1 MPKQKGFFRTFDLFK
16 LLSAIWILSLLLP
29 ACKPS
34 KQPTYFS
41 DLAKD
46 TVLHNLVTK
55 DFQIKI
61 RKGDVLGIGVTSL
74 SSEGSTLFTAP
85 QTATESALTPGYL
98 VDQTGNILFPK
109 LGNISVEGLTR
120 DELKN
125 RLMKD
130 LLPYLKDPVVTV
142 SFVNHKITIIGDVG
156 VQQVLPMPGETMTIL
171 DAVAKSGGI
180 SKTGRADNLLLIRE
194 EGTDKQ
200 FKRLSLN
207 NSAIFSSPYYY
218 LRPDDILY
226 VETDPKKNTE
236 NNSTQKIIG
245 YVTAG
250 VSFLLIIIN
259 RIAN

>member
-1 MPKQKGFFRTFDLFK
+1 MPKQRGFFRACNFLK
-16 LLSAIWILSLLLP
+16 LLSVIWLLSSVLS
-29 ACKPS
+29 ACKTS

-41 DLAKD
+41 DLTKD

-55 DFQIKI
+55 DFQLKI
-61 RKGDVLGIGVTSL
+61 RRGDVLGIGVTSL
-74 SSEGSTLFTAP
+74 SAEGSTLFTAP
-85 QTATESALTPGYL
+85 QAATESAVTPGYL

-109 LGNISVEGLTR
+109 LGNVTVEGLTR

-142 SFVNHKITIIGDVG
+142 AFLNHKITIIGDVG
-156 VQQVLPMPGETMTIL
+156 GQQVLPMTGESLTIL
-171 DAVAKSGGI
+171 DALAKSGGV
-180 SKTGRADNLLLIRE
+180 SKTGRSDNILLIRE

-226 VETDPKKNTE
+226 VETDPKKSTE
-236 NNSTQKIIG
+236 NNSTQKLIG

-250 VSFLLIIIN
+250 ISFLFIIID
-259 RIAN
+259 RIVK